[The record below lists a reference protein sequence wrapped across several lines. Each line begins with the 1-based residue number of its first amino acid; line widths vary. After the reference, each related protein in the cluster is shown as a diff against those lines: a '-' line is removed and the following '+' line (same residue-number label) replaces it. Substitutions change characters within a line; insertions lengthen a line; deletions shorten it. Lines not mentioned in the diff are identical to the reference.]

1 MPRFMSLL
9 LALIVAVGVRA
20 EVATAKSDK
29 ADPGHSHAADVKS
42 EAHGEKHAETGK
54 YDPFGWST
62 DTFVWS
68 FVVFG
73 LLVTTLWS
81 TAWPKIAKALD
92 DRENLI
98 REGVQAAQKAREES
112 AKAQAQFEV
121 RLREAA
127 DQARQILDEARRDG
141 QALRERMVTET
152 REEIAAERERMQRDV
167 RSATDQALQ
176 EIMHKAANLAVDVAR
191 KALREQLTPDVQAA
205 IQRRAVEELRSQ
217 AGNFSSN

>member
-1 MPRFMSLL
+1 MPRLMSLIL
-9 LALIVAVGVRA
+9 VLALSLGARSDSASVAA
-20 EVATAKSDK
+20 QKASDSHSPAHTAVHD
-29 ADPGHSHAADVKS
+29 GAADGHGKS
-42 EAHGEKHAETGK
+42 F
-54 YDPFGWST
+54 DPFGWST

-73 LLVTTLWS
+73 LLVGTLWT

-92 DRENLI
+92 ERESLI
-98 REGVQAAQKAREES
+98 REGVESAEKAREDA
-112 AKAQAQFEV
+112 AKAQAQFEA

-141 QALRERMVTET
+141 QALRERMVSDTK
-152 REEIAAERERMQRDV
+152 EELAAERDRVQREV

-205 IQRRAVEELRSQ
+205 IQRRAVEELKAQTGS
-217 AGNFSSN
+217 FSAN

>member
-1 MPRFMSLL
+1 MKR
-9 LALIVAVGVRA
+9 
-20 EVATAKSDK
+20 
-29 ADPGHSHAADVKS
+29 
-42 EAHGEKHAETGK
+42 GEKHAETGK

-73 LLVTTLWS
+73 MLVTTLWS

-98 REGVQAAQKAREES
+98 RDGVEAAQKACDEAAR
-112 AKAQAQFEV
+112 AQAQFEV

-141 QALRERMVTET
+141 QSLRERMVTET

>member
-1 MPRFMSLL
+1 MPRLL
-9 LALIVAVGVRA
+9 CLTLVLALALGARADSASAKVADTHG
-20 EVATAKSDK
+20 
-29 ADPGHSHAADVKS
+29 PGHGEAAKGH
-42 EAHGEKHAETGK
+42 EQGF
-54 YDPFGWST
+54 DPFGWST

-73 LLVTTLWS
+73 LMVGTLWA

-98 REGVQAAQKAREES
+98 REGVESAHKAREE
-112 AKAQAQFEV
+112 AARTQAQFEV

-141 QALRERMVTET
+141 QALRERMVAET
-152 REEIAAERERMQRDV
+152 KEELAAERDRIQREV
-167 RSATDQALQ
+167 RTATDQALQ

-205 IQRRAVEELRSQ
+205 IQRRAAEELKAQ
-217 AGNFSSN
+217 AGTFSSN

>member
-1 MPRFMSLL
+1 MIRLMCLML
-9 LALIVAVGVRA
+9 IAALCLGTRA
-20 EVATAKSDK
+20 EEVVAKAADK
-29 ADPGHSHAADVKS
+29 APEGH
-42 EAHGEKHAETGK
+42 AHSAHEGPAPAHQGG

-73 LLVTTLWS
+73 LLVGTLWS

-98 REGVQAAQKAREES
+98 REGVESAHKAREE
-112 AKAQAQFEV
+112 AARAQAQFEA
-121 RLREAA
+121 RLREAS

-141 QALRERMVTET
+141 QALRERMVSDTK
-152 REEIAAERERMQRDV
+152 EEIAAERERMQRDM

-176 EIMHKAANLAVDVAR
+176 EIMHKAATLAVEVAR
-191 KALREQLTPDVQAA
+191 KALREQLTPDLQAS
-205 IQRRAVEELRSQ
+205 IQKRAVDELKSQ
-217 AGNFSSN
+217 TGSFSAN

>member
-1 MPRFMSLL
+1 MPRLMSLIL
-9 LALIVAVGVRA
+9 VLALSLGARSDSASVAA
-20 EVATAKSDK
+20 QKASDS
-29 ADPGHSHAADVKS
+29 HSPAHSAVHDGAADGHGKS
-42 EAHGEKHAETGK
+42 F
-54 YDPFGWST
+54 DPFGWST

-73 LLVTTLWS
+73 LLVGTLWT

-92 DRENLI
+92 ERESLI
-98 REGVQAAQKAREES
+98 REGVESAEKAREDA
-112 AKAQAQFEV
+112 AKAQAQFEA

-141 QALRERMVTET
+141 QALRERMVSDTK
-152 REEIAAERERMQRDV
+152 EELAAERDRVQREV

-205 IQRRAVEELRSQ
+205 IQRRAVEELKAQTGS
-217 AGNFSSN
+217 FSAN

>member
-1 MPRFMSLL
+1 MPRIMCLIL
-9 LALIVAVGVRA
+9 VAALTLGARSESAVAA
-20 EVATAKSDK
+20 ADK
-29 ADPGHSHAADVKS
+29 ASESHAPAHVAGHGDPSDGHGKS
-42 EAHGEKHAETGK
+42 F
-54 YDPFGWST
+54 DPFGWST

-73 LLVTTLWS
+73 LLVGTLWT

-92 DRENLI
+92 ERENLI
-98 REGVQAAQKAREES
+98 REGVESAEKAREE
-112 AKAQAQFEV
+112 AARAQAQFDA

-141 QALRERMVTET
+141 QALRERMVSDTK
-152 REEIAAERERMQRDV
+152 EELAAERDRIQREL

-205 IQRRAVEELRSQ
+205 IQRRAVEELTAHTGS
-217 AGNFSSN
+217 FSAN